1 MLRQRNRHGIAV
13 GVRYR
18 HRDAP
23 NATWEVIALY
33 VGVDGKQ
40 HAVLS
45 NISDLTWWKICRGD
59 TARDGDPTGR
69 LQRPQR
75 GPRLDDR
82 AEMGWV
88 AEVGRAGRRLTLP
101 ALS

>member
-1 MLRQRNRHGIAV
+1 MLRQRNRHRIAV

-69 LQRPQR
+69 LQRSQR
-75 GPRLDDR
+75 GSCLNHR
-82 AEMGWV
+82 ATVGSL
-88 AEVGRAGRRLTLP
+88 AEVGRLGL
-101 ALS
+101 

>member
-1 MLRQRNRHGIAV
+1 MLRQRNRHGVAV

-45 NISDLTWWKICRGD
+45 NISDLTWRKTISVIELEQSGHYE
-59 TARDGDPTGR
+59 GVPG
-69 LQRPQR
+69 
-75 GPRLDDR
+75 
-82 AEMGWV
+82 
-88 AEVGRAGRRLTLP
+88 
-101 ALS
+101 S

>member
-45 NISDLTWWKICRGD
+45 NISDLTWRKTISVIELEQG
-59 TARDGDPTGR
+59 AHYA
-69 LQRPQR
+69 Q
-75 GPRLDDR
+75 
-82 AEMGWV
+82 V
-88 AEVGRAGRRLTLP
+88 ATL
-101 ALS
+101 

>member
-45 NISDLTWWKICRGD
+45 NISDLTWRKTISVIELEQGGHY
-59 TARDGDPTGR
+59 A
-69 LQRPQR
+69 Q
-75 GPRLDDR
+75 
-82 AEMGWV
+82 V
-88 AEVGRAGRRLTLP
+88 ATL
-101 ALS
+101 

>member
-1 MLRQRNRHGIAV
+1 MLGQRNRHGIAV

-45 NISDLTWWKICRGD
+45 NISDLTWRKTISVIELEQSGHYE
-59 TARDGDPTGR
+59 GVP
-69 LQRPQR
+69 
-75 GPRLDDR
+75 GP
-82 AEMGWV
+82 
-88 AEVGRAGRRLTLP
+88 
-101 ALS
+101 

>member
-1 MLRQRNRHGIAV
+1 MLRQRNRHRIAV

-45 NISDLTWWKICRGD
+45 NISDLTWCKTISVIELEQSGHY
-59 TARDGDPTGR
+59 A
-69 LQRPQR
+69 Q
-75 GPRLDDR
+75 
-82 AEMGWV
+82 V
-88 AEVGRAGRRLTLP
+88 ATL
-101 ALS
+101 

>member
-1 MLRQRNRHGIAV
+1 MPRQRSRQGIAV
-13 GVRYR
+13 GTRYR

-45 NISDLTWWKICRGD
+45 NISDLTWRKTISVIELEQSGNYE
-59 TARDGDPTGR
+59 GVPG
-69 LQRPQR
+69 
-75 GPRLDDR
+75 
-82 AEMGWV
+82 
-88 AEVGRAGRRLTLP
+88 
-101 ALS
+101 S

>member
-1 MLRQRNRHGIAV
+1 MLRQRNRHGVAV

-45 NISDLTWWKICRGD
+45 NISDLTWRKTISVIELEQSGHY
-59 TARDGDPTGR
+59 A
-69 LQRPQR
+69 Q
-75 GPRLDDR
+75 
-82 AEMGWV
+82 V
-88 AEVGRAGRRLTLP
+88 ATL
-101 ALS
+101 

>member
-45 NISDLTWWKICRGD
+45 NISDLTWRKTISVIELERG
-59 TARDGDPTGR
+59 AHYA
-69 LQRPQR
+69 Q
-75 GPRLDDR
+75 
-82 AEMGWV
+82 V
-88 AEVGRAGRRLTLP
+88 ATL
-101 ALS
+101 

>member
-33 VGVDGKQ
+33 MGVDGKQ
-40 HAVLS
+40 HAALS
-45 NISDLTWWKICRGD
+45 NVS
-59 TARDGDPTGR
+59 DPTCHKTISVIELEQSGHY
-69 LQRPQR
+69 
-75 GPRLDDR
+75 
-82 AEMGWV
+82 
-88 AEVGRAGRRLTLP
+88 RRVPIL
-101 ALS
+101 